1 MTGTERP
8 AGEKEMRE
16 DTRSQTGPMGLQ
28 EEVRGRGG
36 LQLGTR
42 GEFINSSKAGKN
54 DIDDKIYFI
63 FFRVNF
69 TTGTSLKGS

>member
-16 DTRSQTGPMGLQ
+16 DTRRQTGPMGLQ

-36 LQLGTR
+36 LQLVTR
-42 GEFINSSKAGKN
+42 GEFINSSKAGK
-54 DIDDKIYFI
+54 K
-63 FFRVNF
+63 
-69 TTGTSLKGS
+69 